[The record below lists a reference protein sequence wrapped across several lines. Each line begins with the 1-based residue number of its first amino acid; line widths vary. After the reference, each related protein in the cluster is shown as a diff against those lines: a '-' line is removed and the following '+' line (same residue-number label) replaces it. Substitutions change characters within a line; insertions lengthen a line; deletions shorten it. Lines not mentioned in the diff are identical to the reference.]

1 MAIQNGENVNINGKR
16 VRNEGKVLI
25 QKRYKFGNEY
35 KEILNL
41 TSSNNYSIVIN
52 EKLDRGKVF
61 VG

>member
-1 MAIQNGENVNINGKR
+1 M
-16 VRNEGKVLI
+16 LI

-61 VG
+61 VGLFIGDDPVVIEEESKGK

>member
-41 TSSNNYSIVIN
+41 TYNYSIVIN